1 MIIYTSNNILKTTS
15 ILLACSNENIMFKEV
30 IRELVNAYEKKFV
43 TKIKISFGR
52 PLNFITDKRSFS
64 AKPSNFFINNFKFK
78 YDIKKGFDEQL
89 VLFRNVLR
97 LEKAWKHTK
106 HEIELEDVGH
116 LHSMSVTS
124 LMTTMT
130 HFNLKVSHADEVRKK
145 RLASIIV
152 SVD

>member
-1 MIIYTSNNILKTTS
+1 MTSAGQESRRALNKIVNIIHEQKKITLVGDGSYSRNYIHVYDAAAMIIYTSNNILKTTS

-78 YDIKKGFDEQL
+78 YDIKKGFDEIINLL
-89 VLFRNVLR
+89 V
-97 LEKAWKHTK
+97 
-106 HEIELEDVGH
+106 
-116 LHSMSVTS
+116 
-124 LMTTMT
+124 
-130 HFNLKVSHADEVRKK
+130 
-145 RLASIIV
+145 
-152 SVD
+152 